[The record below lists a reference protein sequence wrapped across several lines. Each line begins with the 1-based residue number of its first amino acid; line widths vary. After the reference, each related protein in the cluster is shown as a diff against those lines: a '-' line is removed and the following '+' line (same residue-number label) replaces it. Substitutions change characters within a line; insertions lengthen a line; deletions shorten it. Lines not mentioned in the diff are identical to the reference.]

1 MMSLENSIEKLI
13 ADAMERGEFDN
24 LKGKGRRLNLDDY
37 FNTPED
43 LRMAHSVLKANE
55 FVPKE
60 VDLINEVADLKRR
73 VAGATDEAERNA
85 LTKKLNER
93 ELALRLEIERRR
105 TRRR

>member
-73 VAGATDEAERNA
+73 VAAATDEAERNA
-85 LTKKLNER
+85 MTKKLNER

>member
-1 MMSLENSIEKLI
+1 MSLENSIEKLI

-24 LKGKGRRLNLDDY
+24 LKGKGKRLNLDEY

-60 VDLINEVADLKRR
+60 VDLINEVADLRR
-73 VAGATDEAERNA
+73 RAAAATDDAERNS
-85 LTKKLNER
+85 LTKRLNER

-105 TRRR
+105 IKRRT